1 MQKIFIPPLGSVI
14 TLGKPWNFTLY
25 CERRNFDLGKRSG
38 LLTPQTYREYAAA
51 DGRTLSK
58 WEERGADRVSRW
70 TSRWAAQDEALA
82 AWKAHETECESLR
95 LTPNWKKYPRNVIAA
110 YMTLPAGTELKVDR
124 IYIRKGCEG
133 FDSVTFWANTPPG
146 ALVKVNPAAKGG
158 ASPFTMTLDSKKKTR
173 FWAKL
178 AEVNHIMALDAV
190 IPTEVQ
196 EEV

>member
-25 CERRNFDLGKRSG
+25 CERRNFDLGKRAG
-38 LLTPQTYREYAAA
+38 LLTPQTVRDYYAEHQLGTPAPH
-51 DGRTLSK
+51 RS
-58 WEERGADRVSRW
+58 ADRVCRW
-70 TSRWAAQDEALA
+70 TSRWAAEDEARA
-82 AWKAHETECESLR
+82 VWKAHEAASEALKQK
-95 LTPNWKKYPRNVIAA
+95 PDWKRYPRNVIAA
-110 YMTLPAGTELKVDR
+110 QVTLPKGTDLKVDR

-146 ALVKVNPAAKGG
+146 ALVKVNPASKAGG
-158 ASPFTMTLDSKKKTR
+158 AFTITLDSKRKTR

-178 AEVNHIMALDAV
+178 AEVNHILANHAQ
-190 IPTEVQ
+190 IPTEAL